1 VAVEA
6 AEFVSLVG
14 PSGCGK
20 STLLNIVAG
29 LLRPTAGEAY
39 VNGRRVTGTP
49 PEVGMMF
56 QAPVLLDW
64 RTARANVLLPVELAG
79 GRAAVRAASPRAEE
93 LLDLVGLAEFADRYP
108 WELSGGMQQ
117 RVAICRMLVA
127 DPEVLLLDEP
137 FGALDE
143 LTREHM
149 NVEFDRIFSSAPKAA
164 LFVTHNIVESV
175 FLSDRVVVMTPRPG
189 RIAGVVDVPFARP
202 RDPELVT
209 EPEFQ
214 DLVREVRRLLHGAP
228 LKEAV

>member
-1 VAVEA
+1 
-6 AEFVSLVG
+6 
-14 PSGCGK
+14 
-20 STLLNIVAG
+20 
-29 LLRPTAGEAY
+29 
-39 VNGRRVTGTP
+39 
-49 PEVGMMF
+49 MMF

-64 RTARANVLLPVELAG
+64 RTARANVLLPLELAG
-79 GRAAVRAASPRAEE
+79 GRAAVRSASARAEE
-93 LLDLVGLAEFADRYP
+93 LLELVGLAEFADRYP

-149 NVEFDRIFSSAPKAA
+149 NVELDRIFSSAPKAA

-189 RIAGVVDVPFARP
+189 RVAGLVDVPFARP

-214 DLVREVRRLLHGAP
+214 DLVREVRRHLHGAP